1 MIESTCARAL
11 TRTPSPAHRLTAA
24 PHRPRLLEQWLD
36 EKGYLEPI
44 KSRLPTFTIPFTS
57 IVYNGKGGVYGGGGS
72 AAYKSVSSA
81 GSGASATPMASS
93 AYGST

>member
-1 MIESTCARAL
+1 MLLL
-11 TRTPSPAHRLTAA
+11 TRAHALPHKSPYRNSHCLRF
-24 PHRPRLLEQWLD
+24 PGQWLD
-36 EKGYLEPI
+36 VRGYLEPI

-57 IVYNGKGGVYGGGGS
+57 IVFNGKGGVYGGGGS

>member
-1 MIESTCARAL
+1 LLPRTSPH
-11 TRTPSPAHRLTAA
+11 RTPRSHRHRL
-24 PHRPRLLEQWLD
+24 PEQWLD

-57 IVYNGKGGVYGGGGS
+57 IVFNGKGGVYGGGGS

-81 GSGASATPMASS
+81 GSGGASATPMASS

>member
-1 MIESTCARAL
+1 VIESTCARAR
-11 TRTPSPAHRLTAA
+11 TRAPSHAHRLTAA
-24 PHRPRLLEQWLD
+24 PHRPRLPEQWLD

-57 IVYNGKGGVYGGGGS
+57 IVFNGKGGVYGGGGS